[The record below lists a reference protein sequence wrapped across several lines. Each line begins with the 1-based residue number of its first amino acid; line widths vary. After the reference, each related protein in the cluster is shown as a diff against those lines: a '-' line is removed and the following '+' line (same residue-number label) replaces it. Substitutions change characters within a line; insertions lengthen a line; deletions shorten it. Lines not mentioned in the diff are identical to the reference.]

1 MASNESYERQAFG
14 SLAPTLIELSR
25 TGQHDQLFR
34 FLLERSLL
42 IPGAS
47 VAAAGLVDA
56 AHLNLDVTRAG
67 SGGLESMVIDGTGS
81 HPLAQAVRTGL
92 PIQLGNGHP
101 GRIGDGEIEVAV
113 PVVDDGEA
121 IGSLGVGG
129 ASLSAGARS
138 RLEELAALA
147 SLALENVSLQK
158 GAVRSVTEIAT
169 VLSSLIES
177 RDTYTES
184 HCVALAEMSVGVG
197 IRMGLDDAQL
207 TVLNLAGHLHDIG
220 KVSIPDDV
228 LLKRGPLDED
238 EFAIMKSHAAL
249 GEKVLSQI
257 THFAGVAPVV
267 GQHHERFD
275 GSGYPRGLRGDQI
288 LLEARILAVVDAF
301 DAMTSSRPYRPAL
314 SSEIALHELSSGIGS
329 QFDPNVTEIFLEFWK
344 GEQAQW
350 RHHERR

>member
-1 MASNESYERQAFG
+1 MPVDETNGHEAARG
-14 SLAPTLIELSR
+14 LAPTLIELGR
-25 TGQHDQLFR
+25 TGRRDE
-34 FLLERSLL
+34 LLGLLLDRSLAV
-42 IPGAS
+42 PGAS
-47 VAAAGLVDA
+47 VAAAGLLDHTR
-56 AHLNLDVTRAG
+56 AHLDVTR
-67 SGGLESMVIDGTGS
+67 SGPDGVEKLVVAGTGAN
-81 HPLAQAVRTGL
+81 PLAQAVRTGE
-92 PIQLGNGHP
+92 PVQIDNGNLAGAV
-101 GRIGDGEIEVAV
+101 DGGIEVAV
-113 PVVDDGEA
+113 PVIDDGVV

-129 ASLSAGARS
+129 ARLSEEARS

-147 SLALENVSLQK
+147 SLTLENVSLHNS
-158 GAVRSVTEIAT
+158 AVRSVTEIAT

-197 IRMGLDDAQL
+197 IRMGLDDSQL

-238 EFAIMKSHAAL
+238 EFAVMKSHAAL
-249 GEKVLSQI
+249 GENVLSKI
-257 THFAGVAPVV
+257 THLADVAPVV

-275 GSGYPRGLRGDQI
+275 GSGYPRGLRADRI

-314 SSEIALHELSSGIGS
+314 STDVAIQELRSGVGG
-329 QFDPNVTEIFLEFWK
+329 QFDPDVTTIFLEFWK

-350 RHHERR
+350 NRNDRS